1 MQMHYRPL
9 GRTEFMASQI
19 AAGDLADRSL
29 PLETCVAT
37 LTRAL
42 DAGINV
48 VDTAPGYEDGYSE
61 QIVGAAVRARRDSV
75 FVIDKIDD
83 FTRPLADQLAES
95 LQRLGFSYID
105 AYVFHGLSD
114 IDEYWRLTAP
124 NGLFAEAKQLKDAGT
139 IRHMGV
145 SSHHPDVLRHAIL
158 DGWCDVA
165 MFAIGAFVDS
175 RYITD
180 TLPLCRA
187 HGVGSVCFKTFGAG
201 KLVADT
207 TGYGAPLTQRPRG
220 KRSSGGVD
228 STSSSQVL
236 TPAECLHY
244 TLTVNPDVALLGMSF
259 PNEQD
264 HVFNAYARFQ
274 PLDDSQM
281 ASVKQRATLARADKG
296 PCWWNPNPNA

>member
-1 MQMHYRPL
+1 MQMRYRPL
-9 GRTEFMASQI
+9 GRTGFMASQI

-29 PLETCVAT
+29 PIETCVAT

-42 DAGINV
+42 DAGVNV
-48 VDTAPGYEDGYSE
+48 VDTAPGYEDGFSE
-61 QIVGAAVRARRDSV
+61 QIVGAAVRPRRDDV
-75 FVIDKIDD
+75 YVIDKIDD
-83 FTRPLADQLAES
+83 FTRPLTDQLAES
-95 LQRLGFSYID
+95 LQRLGFARID
-105 AYVFHGLSD
+105 AYLFHGLSSL
-114 IDEYWRLTAP
+114 DEYRRLTAP
-124 NGLFAEAKQLKDAGT
+124 NGLFEEAKHLKAVGK
-139 IRHMGV
+139 IRHMGI

-175 RYITD
+175 RYMTD

-187 HGVGSVCFKTFGAG
+187 QGVGSVCFKTCGAG

-228 STSSSQVL
+228 GNTSSDVL
-236 TPAECLHY
+236 TPAECLHF
-244 TLTVNPDVALLGMSF
+244 TLTVDPDVALLGMSF

-264 HVFNAYARFQ
+264 HVFAAYAQFQ
-274 PLDDSQM
+274 PLTTAQLDDI
-281 ASVKQRATLARADKG
+281 AQRAVQARAGKG
-296 PCWWNPNPNA
+296 PCWWNPNPDA